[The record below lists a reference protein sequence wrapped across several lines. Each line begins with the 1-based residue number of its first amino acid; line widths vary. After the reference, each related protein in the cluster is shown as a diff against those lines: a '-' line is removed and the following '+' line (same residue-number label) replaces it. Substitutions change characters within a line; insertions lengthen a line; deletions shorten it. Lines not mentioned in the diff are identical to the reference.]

1 MGYIITAE
9 KDTDLCRKGC
19 KFAVEG
25 QGVADNRFYGHT
37 YPAFGHNIHYAK
49 WRYYWGLVRL
59 WLGSKF
65 GKPSG
70 PSMEAS
76 WAAHS

>member
-25 QGVADNRFYGHT
+25 QSQATRRPSAKPIVIE
-37 YPAFGHNIHYAK
+37 HNIHYAK
-49 WRYYWGLVRL
+49 LAMVVVAVGIALAPLLSWW
-59 WLGSKF
+59 
-65 GKPSG
+65 
-70 PSMEAS
+70 